1 MSLTKVKAGNILLTT
16 PAASSN
22 DVTPATTQYVTTAL
36 ANLADSAPSTL
47 NTLNELAAALG
58 DDANFST
65 TVTNSIATKLP
76 LAGGTLTGN
85 LIGTQAFFSPNTAG
99 KNTITL
105 TTNASDDGRIL
116 IKSNTTDKVDIQAN
130 GASYFNGGNVG
141 IGTNNPSAKL
151 HIHETVATGTGIML
165 TNTANTSGTYSD
177 IRWQYSLTDTSYASG
192 IRFKQLNT
200 THGGQLEF
208 YTDNS
213 VGTYTQQMTI
223 TEDGNVGIGEGSP
236 STSLHVSKG
245 TNGSGLIDVARFEN
259 QGTTVNDGARIQLT
273 AGASTSGAGIGCLG
287 DALNSAHLVFH
298 SGGNTERMRITS
310 SGNVTIGDGASNI
323 DIGIGNTGTVGHLG
337 RTGSGALI
345 HLGGD
350 DCQVRLANSILHHDN
365 SGNTNLYIRN
375 HYTTLGNDNNAK
387 VTLEAGTLV
396 FATSTA
402 YTERMRVASN
412 GDIHFKCGSS
422 QPSASVVGWE
432 YHDTA
437 SAYPWVKQSV
447 GGTGGLTHYQF
458 YNPNGAVG
466 QIFTSGSST
475 TYSASSDYRL
485 KENVEYTWDATTL
498 LKQLKPCKFNFIKE
512 EDGAKP
518 TLQGFL
524 AHEVSNIVPG
534 AVRYTKDAVDSEGEP
549 EYQQMDPAKLVPLLV
564 KTIQELEARITTL
577 EG

>member
-1 MSLTKVKAGNILLTT
+1 
-16 PAASSN
+16 
-22 DVTPATTQYVTTAL
+22 
-36 ANLADSAPSTL
+36 
-47 NTLNELAAALG
+47 
-58 DDANFST
+58 
-65 TVTNSIATKLP
+65 
-76 LAGGTLTGN
+76 
-85 LIGTQAFFSPNTAG
+85 
-99 KNTITL
+99 
-105 TTNASDDGRIL
+105 
-116 IKSNTTDKVDIQAN
+116 
-130 GASYFNGGNVG
+130 
-141 IGTNNPSAKL
+141 
-151 HIHETVATGTGIML
+151 
-165 TNTANTSGTYSD
+165 
-177 IRWQYSLTDTSYASG
+177 
-192 IRFKQLNT
+192 
-200 THGGQLEF
+200 
-208 YTDNS
+208 
-213 VGTYTQQMTI
+213 
-223 TEDGNVGIGEGSP
+223 
-236 STSLHVSKG
+236 
-245 TNGSGLIDVARFEN
+245 
-259 QGTTVNDGARIQLT
+259 
-273 AGASTSGAGIGCLG
+273 
-287 DALNSAHLVFH
+287 
-298 SGGNTERMRITS
+298 MRITS

-365 SGNTNLYIRN
+365 SGNTNLYLRN